1 MNVHHEN
8 GRFFIDIDGK
18 HAKLLYREENGK
30 MDIYHTFT
38 PPELRGRGIAEHL
51 ALAAFE
57 FAQRHG
63 MKIIPSCPYI
73 KDTFLKKHA
82 ELRNIVEG

>member
-1 MNVHHEN
+1 MNVLHEN

-18 HAKLLYREENGK
+18 QAELLYREENGK
-30 MDIYHTFT
+30 IDVYHTFT
-38 PPELRGRGIAEHL
+38 PPELRGRGIAEQL

-57 FAQRHG
+57 FAQKQN

-82 ELRNIVEG
+82 EFRNIAEL